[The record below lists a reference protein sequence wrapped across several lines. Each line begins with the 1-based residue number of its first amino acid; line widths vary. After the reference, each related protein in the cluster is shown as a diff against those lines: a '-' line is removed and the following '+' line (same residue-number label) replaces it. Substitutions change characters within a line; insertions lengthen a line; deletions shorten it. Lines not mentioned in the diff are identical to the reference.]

1 VRLELKLLIVSTL
14 LVFPVIANG
23 QFRPARC
30 DVQPLWVGG
39 GVRSANLGLI
49 GTFEVD
55 GHSSVHSFRYE
66 GTSLIVSVGIIFDED
81 YSKYKLHQ
89 VRLAISVS
97 DKEETEIFE
106 GVGSSEAR
114 TEYRKGW
121 NLAVTKNVYF
131 DNRVYMFTLRCWDRA
146 GKRPYL

>member
-1 VRLELKLLIVSTL
+1 MRLELKLLIVSTL

-23 QFRPARC
+23 QFRPAKC
-30 DVQPLWVGG
+30 DVKPLWVGKD
-39 GVRSANLGLI
+39 VRSANLGFI

-55 GHSSVHSFRYE
+55 GNSSMHSFRYE
-66 GTSLIVSVGIIFDED
+66 GTSLIVSVGITFDED
-81 YSKYKLHQ
+81 SSKYKQHR

-106 GVGSSEAR
+106 EVGSSEAR

-131 DNRVYMFTLRCWDRA
+131 DSRVYMFTLRCWDRA